1 MFQGMNRKYDI
12 TIFLTLSIF
21 TIATLIPL
29 VWVLLSAF
37 KTNSEIFGSALFL
50 PKSWHFENFVIA
62 WESGLG
68 VYLKNSM
75 TVAIV
80 VMVITAAVACPA
92 GYAFAKLR
100 ISRFPMVFYLFLF
113 GIALP
118 AQAILIPLFFQLRN
132 YGLLDSL
139 TGLAIAEIG
148 LGLPF
153 GVFLM
158 RNFFRDLPDA
168 LIEAAK
174 IDGAGTWKVF
184 WSIMLPLSKPGLL
197 AISVFTFLT
206 SWNEFLLP
214 LLVLTS
220 HELQTIPLGLV
231 LFQGTHTT
239 DYGIVFAAIAISFI
253 PSMLIYLILQRS
265 FVKGLVSGAEK

>member
-1 MFQGMNRKYDI
+1 MFRGMNKKYDI
-12 TIFLTLSIF
+12 TIFLTLLIF
-21 TIATLIPL
+21 TLATLIPL

-37 KTNSEIFGSALFL
+37 KTNTEIFGSPLFL
-50 PKSWHFENFVIA
+50 PQNWHFENFVIA

-68 VYLKNSM
+68 VYLRNSIV
-75 TVAIV
+75 VAIV
-80 VMVITAAVACPA
+80 VMIVTASIACPA

-100 ISRFPMVFYLFLF
+100 ISKFPLVFYLFLF

-132 YGLLDSL
+132 YGLLDTL
-139 TGLAIAEIG
+139 TGLIIAEIG

-168 LIEAAK
+168 LIEAAYM
-174 IDGAGTWKVF
+174 DGAGTWRVF

-214 LLVLTS
+214 LLILTS
-220 HELQTIPLGLV
+220 NNVQTIPLGLV
-231 LFQGTHTT
+231 QFQGTHTT
-239 DYGIVFAAIAISFI
+239 DYGIVFAAISIAFI
-253 PSMLIYLILQRS
+253 PSMLIYILLQRS
-265 FVKGLVSGAEK
+265 FVNGLVSGAEK